1 MPSWVLWTSSISYL
15 VNTRTHVCWAHT
27 EAWSCCRKM
36 HRVSVRRYRQFS
48 SVHTD
53 SYSHKLSQKVLVTY
67 ICTNTGYISSFGFDF
82 TFFFLV
88 ITPVSLWPSAVQ
100 PSLYPFPLTY
110 FVITDWFVSSRILY
124 TNRITQYILFCVIS
138 LNIMILKCIHVVGYK
153 LLHACSFPSVTRP
166 VYGWLT
172 FANPLTC
179 WWRSGFFPL
188 GRMMNK
194 AARNIHIQDFLW
206 TCFHFSWVNKYPGAE
221 WVDGMFNFIRNY
233 QFYKMTLPL
242 HLPINST
249 QEFQLLHILV
259 NP

>member
-1 MPSWVLWTSSISYL
+1 MSAGHTPRHGAAVVRCTESALGDTASFPVFTLIHTPTSWVRRFWLLISAQTL
-15 VNTRTHVCWAHT
+15 GIFHLLA
-27 EAWSCCRKM
+27 
-36 HRVSVRRYRQFS
+36 
-48 SVHTD
+48 
-53 SYSHKLSQKVLVTY
+53 L
-67 ICTNTGYISSFGFDF
+67 ISL
-82 TFFFLV
+82 FFFLV

-124 TNRITQYILFCVIS
+124 RNRITQYILFCVIS

-194 AARNIHIQDFLW
+194 AARNIHIQYFLW
-206 TCFHFSWVNKYPGAE
+206 TCFLFSWVNKYPGAE